1 MHRHILAGFLAT
13 LGVLCLLASN
23 LAAQEVQRP
32 FGKLVEEWNRSIELI
47 QQELGRGDPVDE
59 RAAQIKTRLVTIR
72 AEAIPVR
79 RNAEASIKTLRSR
92 VDALGPPPSEED
104 PPEVADIA
112 AQRQQL
118 DEEIAA
124 LTGRVQQVNLILQ
137 QVEEL
142 TADINA
148 RLRGRAIAFLLTS
161 YPLPMAP
168 STMLAAV
175 PDFFDLVATL
185 VQAPVSWWSEL
196 GPNERRAVV
205 TRSSVALV
213 VAVLLVL
220 FLPVILRRKFYRD
233 PNILKPSYTR
243 RFSCAVAW
251 GLAFGII
258 PAAIFGAL
266 FYRVASHRSPI
277 VGEFALIVE
286 AACTALAFFILAWA
300 LPRAALAPK
309 LPNWQLIELP
319 VRNARALTRRI
330 TFLAAIFS
338 LDLFFQ
344 VWGAHWQASDE
355 FLSIFFLVINV
366 LEAVAIVALVQAW
379 LWRRDEEPQAAE
391 AGRGQ
396 EEETGERSRAQDL
409 GTALRVTVAL
419 IAFAAVGA
427 SLIGY
432 GNLGN
437 YLLDNIHFSAVAFG
451 ILFLLRGLF
460 RELIG
465 LVLRSAF
472 LRDGLSLRHVTRQVF
487 KFWLRVLL
495 DIVMVSLG
503 ALAVLSIWG
512 IPIEN
517 LWDWTVATLSGFQVG
532 DVTISVTDIF
542 VGIVVFIIAL
552 FLTRLL
558 QRALTDQILPRTRLD
573 SGVRNS
579 LVQGL
584 GYLGMIVAFALAVAA
599 LGLNLTNLALI
610 FGALSVGI
618 GFGLQNVVNN
628 FVSGIILLVER
639 PIKVGDWVVVGQ
651 NEGFV
656 KRIQLRAT
664 EIETFQ
670 RASVVIPN
678 SEIVS
683 NSITNWTHRDRY
695 GRVDIPVKVA
705 FGSDIEKV
713 KEVLLDC
720 VRSHEMILTW
730 PAPFVLFRRYGQDC
744 LEFEARGFL
753 SNIEYIFIVQSDV
766 LTSIDRALREA
777 GIEVPYPQRELRF
790 RDAEAAREA
799 LDSPA
804 VVRAAEDAGPGP
816 EMAAERKVG
825 SRK

>member
-1 MHRHILAGFLAT
+1 MHRHPLAGFLAI
-13 LGVLCLLASN
+13 LGVLCLLAPN
-23 LAAQEVQRP
+23 VAGQEVQRP
-32 FGKLVEEWNRSIELI
+32 FGTLVDEWNRSIGLI
-47 QQELGRGDPVDE
+47 QQELGRSDPVNE
-59 RAAQIKTRLVTIR
+59 RAIQLKERLAVLRT
-72 AEAIPVR
+72 EAVPVR
-79 RNAEASIKTLRSR
+79 ENAEAAIITLQSR
-92 VDALGPPPSEED
+92 VNALGPPPSESA

-118 DEEIAA
+118 GEEIAA

-137 QVEEL
+137 QADEL
-142 TADINA
+142 TAEINA

-161 YPLPMAP
+161 YPLPLAP
-168 STMLAAV
+168 NTVLAAV
-175 PDFFDLVATL
+175 PDFFELMAIL
-185 VQAPVSWWSEL
+185 AHAPPAWWAGL
-196 GPNERRAVV
+196 GPNEKRSVLTRLSVGLFLAVV
-205 TRSSVALV
+205 LT
-213 VAVLLVL
+213 LVL
-220 FLPVILRRKFYRD
+220 RFVLRRWFYRD
-233 PNILKPSYTR
+233 PEIAQPSYAR

-251 GLAFGII
+251 GLAFGIV
-258 PAAIFGAL
+258 PAALFGAL
-266 FYRVASHRSPI
+266 FYRVAKLNSPI
-277 VGEFALIVE
+277 TGDFALIVE
-286 AACTALAFFILAWA
+286 AACTALVFFILAWA
-300 LPRAALAPK
+300 LPRAALVPN
-309 LPNWQLIELP
+309 LPNWQLIVLP
-319 VRNARALTRRI
+319 APNARAVTRRI
-330 TFLAAIFS
+330 TFLAVVFS

-344 VWGAHWQASDE
+344 VWGGHWQASDE
-355 FLSIFFLVINV
+355 FLSLFFLVGNS
-366 LEAVAIVALVQAW
+366 LEAVAILVLLPGW
-379 LWRRDEEPQAAE
+379 LWRRSGEPAPAAAP
-391 AGRGQ
+391 AGT
-396 EEETGERSRAQDL
+396 EEETAPRSRTQDA
-409 GTALRVTVAL
+409 GKAVRGFIALLLCAG
-419 IAFAAVGA
+419 VGS
-427 SLIGY
+427 SLLGY

-437 YLLDNIHFSAVAFG
+437 YLLDSMQFSAVALG
-451 ILFLLRGLF
+451 IVFLLRGLF

-465 LVLRSAF
+465 LVLRSSY

-487 KFWLRVLL
+487 KFWLRMLL
-495 DIVMVSLG
+495 DVVMISIG

-512 IPIEN
+512 VPIED
-517 LWDWTVATLSGFQVG
+517 LWTWTLDTLSGFQVG
-532 DVTISVTDIF
+532 DVTISITDIF

-558 QRALTDQILPRTRLD
+558 QRTLTDRILPRTRLD
-573 SGVRNS
+573 SGVRHS

-584 GYLGMIVAFALAVAA
+584 GYLGIIVALALAVAA

-628 FVSGIILLVER
+628 FVSGVILLVER

-705 FGSDIEKV
+705 YGSDIEQV
-713 KEVLLDC
+713 KQILLDC
-720 VRSHEMILTW
+720 IRSHEMILTW
-730 PAPFVLFRRYGQDC
+730 PAPFVLFRRYGDDC
-744 LEFEARGFL
+744 LHFEARGFL

-766 LTSIDRALREA
+766 LTAIDRGLREA
-777 GIEVPYPQRELRF
+777 GIEVPFPQRELRF

-804 VVRAAEDAGPGP
+804 VVRAAEEAGPGP
-816 EMAAERKVG
+816 AVAAERKVG